1 MTERNRIAVKDVQE
15 ILMSTGEWAAIVM
28 AADNAALPPE
38 LRGLCINVRDTVRQ
52 ATLIRMDDPQIA
64 ARMEAALAMLV
75 GAQLIS
81 SDTRAA
87 VLALADGPTAGGD
100 APTVRLVKGHV
111 IPRTGLVVLNTGDYR
126 LDALVECARADAPN
140 VSYGAFLASVIVGA
154 EA

>member
-28 AADNAALPPE
+28 AADNAALPSE

-52 ATLIRMDDPQIA
+52 ASVIRMDDPVIA
-64 ARMEAALAMLV
+64 ARTEAALAALV
-75 GAQLIS
+75 ATTLIS
-81 SDTRAA
+81 EATRDA
-87 VLALADGPTAGGD
+87 LLGLADASASGAD
-100 APTVRLVKGHV
+100 APTVRLVKGHPV
-111 IPRTGLVVLNTGDYR
+111 PRSGLVVLNTGDYR

-140 VSYGAFLASVIVGA
+140 VSYGAFLASVIVEA

>member
-15 ILMSTGEWAAIVM
+15 ILMSTGEWARIVM
-28 AADNAALPPE
+28 VADNVAAPDD

-87 VLALADGPTAGGD
+87 VLALADAPAGGGD
-100 APTVRLVKGHV
+100 ALTVRLVKGHV

-126 LDALVECARADAPN
+126 LDALVECARADAPD
-140 VSYGAFLASVIVGA
+140 VSYGAFLVSVIV
-154 EA
+154 EASA